1 MAKPAWAN
9 PALAHHRLVRCW
21 PFFLWV
27 GIDDYAELH
36 EKLGGAVNRM
46 AETGDNTQLTETLLA
61 NPSFNWQNFIA
72 PIYALFCLGVL
83 ALAGPEFWRRGLW
96 PWMLFGFGCWA
107 VSQAIDFVEGMDVAA
122 DIYDWA
128 QATFGIERRY
138 GVTHTAKLIEEMLE
152 MFGTTL
158 LWIGFLHYL
167 AALLQQRS
175 LRFVYY
181 PTGRS

>member
-1 MAKPAWAN
+1 MRASKTTSKLTLAKN
-9 PALAHHRLVRCW
+9 
-21 PFFLWV
+21 
-27 GIDDYAELH
+27 
-36 EKLGGAVNRM
+36 
-46 AETGDNTQLTETLLA
+46 NTKRSCE
-61 NPSFNWQNFIA
+61 
-72 PIYALFCLGVL
+72 
-83 ALAGPEFWRRGLW
+83 E
-96 PWMLFGFGCWA
+96 
-107 VSQAIDFVEGMDVAA
+107 